1 MQIIQYLL
9 RNVDFEWF
17 SFHQIFLTDI
27 TYVFDEISFHES
39 RIVGEQ
45 LLEEGKIS
53 WEQFSYLMIGFEEKP
68 RDMGDDL

>member
-1 MQIIQYLL
+1 M
-9 RNVDFEWF
+9 
-17 SFHQIFLTDI
+17 
-27 TYVFDEISFHES
+27 FDEISFHES